1 MGEVSLPLLNW
12 HKWFSCKAEIERV
25 TAVGFVLLPEPP
37 I

>member
-12 HKWFSCKAEIERV
+12 HKWSSCKVAIERF
-25 TAVGFVLLPEPP
+25 TAVGFVLLLEPP